1 MLKSTNRFGGTFM
14 KLKNLSKF
22 ISLFIIIVF
31 FAYAAISG
39 VNIGEFNI
47 DPMQNSIKQGL
58 DLQGGVFVV
67 YEAQTDETGE
77 ELNKILDQT
86 IEVFRKRIDGM
97 GVSEPVIVKEGEKRI
112 RIELPGV
119 KNAKDAMDAIGKTAQ
134 LKFLKEDGT
143 VVVTGK
149 EVKTSE
155 VRFDSKNNQPIVSL
169 EFNSEGAKKFA
180 DATEELAPTGSSIVI
195 VLDDE
200 VISAPRV
207 NQRIPDGQATIS
219 GNFTV
224 ESAAELSNLI
234 RAGAL
239 PVEFKEVQTSTVTA
253 SLGEDALKKSVKGA
267 AIGIL
272 LVMLYML
279 FYYRLPGLI
288 ADIALTAYI
297 LIIMYIYAQME
308 VTLTLPGI
316 AALILSVGMAV
327 DANVI
332 IFERIKE
339 EIRNGKSLR
348 ASIDSGFSKAL
359 GTIMDSNVTT
369 FIAGTVLFN
378 FGTGPIRGFA
388 LTLMIGIIASFFTA
402 IIITKTLMKSL
413 VHANIIK
420 NKKFFGA

>member
-143 VVVTGK
+143 VVLTGK

-169 EFNSEGAKKFA
+169 ELNSEGAKKFA
-180 DATEELAPTGSSIVI
+180 DATEELAPTGSPIII
-195 VLDDE
+195 VLDDQ
-200 VISAPRV
+200 VISSPRV

-234 RAGAL
+234 RGGAL

-279 FYYRLPGLI
+279 FYYRLPGII

-297 LIIMYIYAQME
+297 LIIMYIYSQME

>member
-1 MLKSTNRFGGTFM
+1 M

-22 ISLFIIIVF
+22 IGLFIIIVF

-39 VNIGEFNI
+39 VNIGKFNI
-47 DPMQNSIKQGL
+47 DPMKNSIKQGL

-67 YEAQTDETGE
+67 YEAQTDATGE

-155 VRFDSKNNQPIVSL
+155 VKFDSRTNEPIVSL

-180 DATEELAPTGSSIVI
+180 DATRELAPTHSPIFI
-195 VLDDE
+195 VLDE
-200 VISAPRV
+200 KVISSPGV
-207 NQRIPDGQATIS
+207 NQEIPDGQATIS

-224 ESAAELSNLI
+224 ESASELSNLI

-253 SLGEDALKKSVKGA
+253 SLGVNALNKSVTGA
-267 AIGIL
+267 AVGIL

-279 FYYRLPGLI
+279 FYYRVPGLV

-297 LIIMYIYAQME
+297 LIIMYIYAQMQ

-339 EIRNGKSLR
+339 ELKNGKSLR
-348 ASIDSGFSKAL
+348 ASIDSGFAKAI
-359 GTIMDSNVTT
+359 GTIMDSNITT
-369 FIAGTVLFN
+369 FIAGIVLFQ
-378 FGTGPIRGFA
+378 FGTGSIRGFA

-402 IIITKTLMKSL
+402 IVITKTLMKSL
-413 VHANIIK
+413 VHANIVK

>member
-1 MLKSTNRFGGTFM
+1 M

-22 ISLFIIIVF
+22 IGLFIIIVF
-31 FAYAAISG
+31 FAYAAING
-39 VNIGEFNI
+39 VNIGKFNI
-47 DPMQNSIKQGL
+47 DPMKNSIKQGL

-134 LKFLKEDGT
+134 LKFTKEDGT

-155 VRFDSKNNQPIVSL
+155 VKFDSKTNQPIVSL

-180 DATEELAPTGSSIVI
+180 DATRELAPTNSPIVI
-195 VLDDE
+195 VLDNE
-200 VISAPRV
+200 IISTPRV
-207 NQRIPDGQATIS
+207 SVEIPDGQAVIN

-224 ESAAELSNLI
+224 ESAAELANLI

-253 SLGEDALKKSVKGA
+253 SLGVNALKKSVSGA

-279 FYYRLPGLI
+279 FYYRVPGLI

-297 LIIMYIYAQME
+297 LIIMYIYSQMQ

-339 EIRNGKSLR
+339 ELRNGKSLR
-348 ASIDSGFSKAL
+348 ASIDSGFAKAI
-359 GTIMDSNVTT
+359 GTIMDSNITT
-369 FIAGTVLFN
+369 FIAGIVLFQ
-378 FGTGPIRGFA
+378 FGTGSIRGFA

-402 IIITKTLMKSL
+402 IVITKTLMKSL
-413 VHANIIK
+413 VHANIVK

>member
-1 MLKSTNRFGGTFM
+1 M

>member
-1 MLKSTNRFGGTFM
+1 M

-143 VVVTGK
+143 VVLTGK

-169 EFNSEGAKKFA
+169 ELNSEGAKKFA
-180 DATEELAPTGSSIVI
+180 DATEELAPTGSPIII
-195 VLDDE
+195 VLDDQ
-200 VISAPRV
+200 VISSPRV

-234 RAGAL
+234 RGGAL

-279 FYYRLPGLI
+279 FYYRLPGII

-297 LIIMYIYAQME
+297 LIIMYIYSQME

>member
-1 MLKSTNRFGGTFM
+1 M

-97 GVSEPVIVKEGEKRI
+97 GVSEPIIVKEGEKRI

-143 VVVTGK
+143 VVLTGK

-169 EFNSEGAKKFA
+169 ELNSEGAKKFA
-180 DATEELAPTGSSIVI
+180 DATEELAPTGSPIII
-195 VLDDE
+195 VLDDQ
-200 VISAPRV
+200 VISSPRV

-234 RAGAL
+234 RGGAL